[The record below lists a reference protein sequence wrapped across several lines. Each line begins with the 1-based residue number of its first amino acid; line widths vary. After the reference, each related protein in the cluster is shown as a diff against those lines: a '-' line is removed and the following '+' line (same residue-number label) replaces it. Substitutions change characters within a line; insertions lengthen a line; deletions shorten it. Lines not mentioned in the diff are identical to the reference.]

1 MASWKI
7 FSLAYPNRLG
17 YSLTCRGPR
26 INTARSPLAEQN
38 LLSIPLHSPHT
49 SLPHTQTML
58 PAGVILVFVLVG
70 LAAVAIIFTII
81 YKKWQ
86 NRQRGLQKFWV
97 VSLLWLLLQSFFL
110 YYPFCPCFPLL
121 VWPSKNFY
129 SLPFSFKT
137 GERCVLFSCRSPFTR
152 DKTLHSDTSSFQ
164 ETSRI
169 DEERWNNFTT
179 RNKHFFVLSVCV
191 VMSQMLLFLLLL
203 LWEVLPHC
211 SAEIFKATA
220 IPTYLYVCVC
230 VCVCACVCVCNFF
243 FFCIFFYLI

>member
-17 YSLTCRGPR
+17 YSLTCREPR

-70 LAAVAIIFTII
+70 LAAVAILFTII

-86 NRQRGLQKFWV
+86 NRQKGLQKFWV

-129 SLPFSFKT
+129 SPPFSFEM
-137 GERCVLFSCRSPFTR
+137 GERCVLFSCHSPFTR
-152 DKTLHSDTSSFQ
+152 DKTLHSDMSSLR

-179 RNKHFFVLSVCV
+179 RNKHFFFVLSVCV
-191 VMSQMLLFLLLL
+191 LLWAKCFCSYCCFFGKFYHVALLKFLRLLLY
-203 LWEVLPHC
+203 LPTC
-211 SAEIFKATA
+211 M
-220 IPTYLYVCVC
+220 CVC
-230 VCVCACVCVCNFF
+230 VCVCTCVCVCV
-243 FFCIFFYLI
+243 